1 MTRGIRVVAL
11 LAVIA
16 LVLLAWQTVGTSHE
30 PAIAAVRSA
39 PAVGPSL
46 IGDARASAAVET
58 SARVW
63 IEPED
68 QPVAAGETFTVTV
81 MVEGAVDLAGYEF
94 DLGYD
99 PDVLQGLDAE
109 DAGFLGSTGRTV
121 NPMEPDIDNVEGL
134 LTFAAFSTSTTEPG
148 VDGTG
153 ALAVITMQASVPAET
168 SAVRPRRVELFDTDG
183 QPYERVDFGSWRI
196 FLPLVL
202 RN

>member
-1 MTRGIRVVAL
+1 MTKVIRVVSL
-11 LAVIA
+11 LILMP
-16 LVLLAWQTVGTSHE
+16 LVLLAWQASS
-30 PAIAAVRSA
+30 AALDTPMVVA
-39 PAVGPSL
+39 PHSL
-46 IGDARASAAVET
+46 AAETDGSGDARASAAVGT

-68 QPVAAGETFTVTV
+68 QPVGAGETFTVTV

-99 PDVLQGLDAE
+99 PDALQGLDAE
-109 DAGFLGSTGRTV
+109 DASFLGSTGRTV

-168 SAVRPRRVELFDTDG
+168 SAVRPRRVELFDSDG
-183 QPYERVDFGSWRI
+183 QPYEHVDFGSWHI